1 LIDWGTILAKE
12 ETGFGTIKC
21 PGCGEA
27 IPISE
32 AIHHQIAERAR
43 QEFKAEALEG
53 KRLWQQ
59 KNLRNSNEK
68 ARNRPDCEIILAYVP
83 VGVSSVLRSEALCRE
98 HQLAA
103 LPIRLRR
110 DRYRRRTLGS

>member
-1 LIDWGTILAKE
+1 MTNE

-32 AIHHQIAERAR
+32 TIHHQIAERTR

-53 KRLWQQ
+53 KRVLAA
-59 KNLRNSNEK
+59 KERELNEK
-68 ARNRPDCEIILAYVP
+68 AAALDQTISERLAAGRASLSKELDEEQRPSRALPGTSIK
-83 VGVSSVLRSEALCRE
+83 GTSSVA
-98 HQLAA
+98 
-103 LPIRLRR
+103 
-110 DRYRRRTLGS
+110 

>member
-1 LIDWGTILAKE
+1 LIEGAIVANE

-32 AIHHQIAERAR
+32 TIHHQIAERTR

-53 KRLWQQ
+53 KRALAA
-59 KNLRNSNEK
+59 KERALNEK
-68 ARNRPDCEIILAYVP
+68 LVKLFSRPNGATLADLTTAGFKYPAVQ
-83 VGVSSVLRSEALCRE
+83 ALKIAERRGLKTSIE
-98 HQLAA
+98 KSLA
-103 LPIRLRR
+103 
-110 DRYRRRTLGS
+110 S